1 MLVGLHGALEA
12 VGADWVNVRVGGI
25 TLQVSVPASVIPGLG
40 SVGEPVQ
47 LHTVLRIQN
56 EQPTLYGFSDAGSV
70 ELFGALTGVSGVG
83 PRSAMSILSELGE
96 GGFRQAVASEDV
108 AALAR
113 AQGVGRRI
121 AQRVV
126 LELRGKLPDAADG
139 TPGGVI
145 AGGTD
150 AEAVEALTALG
161 MPLADARQAVAALD
175 LPADASAED
184 KIRQALM
191 SMGGGIV

>member
-1 MLVGLHGALEA
+1 MLVGVHGALEA
-12 VGADWVNVRVGGI
+12 VGADWVNVLVGGI
-25 TLQVSVPASVIPGLG
+25 VLQVNVPASAVAGMG
-40 SVGEPVQ
+40 SVGDPVR

-56 EQPTLYGFSDAGSV
+56 EQPVLYGFPDAGSV
-70 ELFGALTGVSGVG
+70 ELFGALNGVNGVG

-96 GGFRQAVASEDV
+96 DGFRQAVASEDV
-108 AALAR
+108 TALAR

-126 LELRGKLPDAADG
+126 LELRGKLPEADG
-139 TPGGVI
+139 ATPGVVI
-145 AGGTD
+145 ASGTD

-161 MPLADARQAVAALD
+161 MPLADARQAVASLD

-184 KIRQALM
+184 KIRQALVG
-191 SMGGGIV
+191 MGGG